1 MLYCKKKQEKTNME
15 QLDKE
20 ERWNKNLKLRK
31 NGDNGREGWWP
42 GKRDS

>member
-20 ERWNKNLKLRK
+20 ERWNKKSEITEKR
-31 NGDNGREGWWP
+31 RQWP
-42 GKRDS
+42 